1 MTLIEININFIFIVM
16 PVNVAR
22 CLAACD
28 AAWASQ
34 PVGSLVLTITDE
46 FAYSAGQDQ
55 LLHAVPN
62 WSHSPLPCTPLHSF
76 PAGQFA

>member
-1 MTLIEININFIFIVM
+1 MWH
-16 PVNVAR
+16 VA
-22 CLAACD
+22 LLPD

-55 LLHAVPN
+55 LLLLLHAVPN
-62 WSHSPLPCTPLHSF
+62 WSTPLHSF